1 MTKEE
6 QKKDLNNSFMHYLD
20 DIRSINAYRKRS
32 TILMVLLMLFFILMM
47 TSLFIATL
55 NEEEQWGSKRFVK
68 ADMQNKL
75 ALIVR
80 HGGSLETVKH
90 IYAAREYKD
99 YSLLD
104 FFKVDND
111 KYYYEPTSLSF
122 ILNDLLVNSYQD
134 STYQDSIYMAHLQQI
149 RIEHEKKYPFDGL
162 EDTQKNLFEN
172 IVIKLG
178 DRYEIVQSDMT
189 KLANEIQHQNQLV
202 RTYLNKSN
210 TSYII
215 SIIALIITIA
225 TASYQIYQSHKT
237 NKFLEHLFPEK
248 QDKKNENNKVE

>member
-6 QKKDLNNSFMHYLD
+6 QKKDLDDLFMHHFD
-20 DIRSINAYRKRS
+20 HIKSINAYRKRS
-32 TILMVLLMLFFILMM
+32 TIVMIISLWSFIVMM

-75 ALIVR
+75 TLTIR

-99 YSLLD
+99 YSLID
-104 FFKVDND
+104 FFKIDND
-111 KYYYEPTSLSF
+111 KYYYEPTSLTF

-149 RIEHEKKYPFDGL
+149 RLEHEK
-162 EDTQKNLFEN
+162 N
-172 IVIKLG
+172 I
-178 DRYEIVQSDMT
+178 
-189 KLANEIQHQNQLV
+189 
-202 RTYLNKSN
+202 
-210 TSYII
+210 
-215 SIIALIITIA
+215 
-225 TASYQIYQSHKT
+225 
-237 NKFLEHLFPEK
+237 HLM
-248 QDKKNENNKVE
+248 D

>member
-1 MTKEE
+1 MTTEE
-6 QKKDLNNSFMHYLD
+6 QKKDLDDLFMHHFDHLK
-20 DIRSINAYRKRS
+20 SINAYRKRS
-32 TILMVLLMLFFILMM
+32 TIVMIIFMLSFIIMM

-68 ADMQNKL
+68 ADMQHKL
-75 ALIVR
+75 TLTIR

-99 YSLLD
+99 YSLID

-111 KYYYEPTSLSF
+111 KYYYEPTSLTF

-149 RIEHEKKYPFDGL
+149 RLEHEKKYPFDGL

-178 DRYEIVQSDMT
+178 DRYEIVQLDMT
-189 KLANEIQHQNQLV
+189 KLANEIQNQNQLV

-248 QDKKNENNKVE
+248 QDTKNDNNKNK

>member
-1 MTKEE
+1 MTEKEH
-6 QKKDLNNSFMHYLD
+6 KVNLD
-20 DIRSINAYRKRS
+20 DLLDLRESINARRKYTRYMIGVFLPML
-32 TILMVLLMLFFILMM
+32 ILCIV
-47 TSLFIATL
+47 SLFLALI
-55 NEEEQWGSKRFVK
+55 NDEEQWGSKRFVK
-68 ADMQNKL
+68 EDIQNKL
-75 ALIVR
+75 ALTIR
-80 HGGSLETVKH
+80 HGGSLESVKH
-90 IYAAREYKD
+90 IYTARKYKS

-104 FFKVDND
+104 LLKLDND
-111 KYYYEPTSLSF
+111 KYYYEPISLSF

-149 RIEHEKKYPFDGL
+149 KIEHEKKYPFDGL

-178 DRYEIVQSDMT
+178 NHYEIVQSDMT

-225 TASYQIYQSHKT
+225 TASYQIFQSHKT

-248 QDKKNENNKVE
+248 QDKKNENNKTK